1 MVLLVRPQHEAPHSS
16 GARIARNKGATVSAK
31 LATVSPLRV
40 RATALRSMVAEE
52 EAQEVPIPSGHT
64 QQEPSAVDAFAM
76 DTDGGPERPSATAA
90 SAAVMPHASEAML
103 AALRRKELQEI
114 HLRIAETLALYDT
127 KGRAAGG
134 EDDDGQDDGEEDSA
148 EKNDLAFS
156 SIMDNLMVLLMDYL
170 KTCNS
175 RKSLLATMDA
185 GLTKLLKDAEK
196 EQAKADAA
204 SSDPSSSDA
213 AEQVLMEQQGAK
225 PVDVLAADTNER
237 KQVLRGLHEQQVSM
251 LQEHISSI
259 ESPLAASEQRGA
271 QLEAEVALVLGRAS
285 RANADMQALVDE
297 VQSLEGQGKA
307 TAQRLKERDNSNE
320 AKTRTQLGSQQQM
333 KADFERER
341 MRAEQLDASLQGLE
355 ARHKE
360 ELAALQSSLKD
371 ALAQRDAA
379 QAELPSLQEQ
389 LAAARSGQAGSEEL
403 QTALDEA
410 RQQLAEQK
418 SSALRMHETLE
429 ARRNECVAAPPAL
442 VPGSVTISPFEP
454 ARCACLL
461 RSIEAEREAERKTA
475 QTELAGLT
483 LKMDGLRQ
491 QMQKQEKEFQE
502 REAKML
508 GSGTDDISK
517 LRGELEAANA
527 HLRDVQQVC
536 TYMIYYL
543 SMFGPSRSR

>member
-1 MVLLVRPQHEAPHSS
+1 MRLDSRPPARRELSGGRPFHHVAESPRAGPPPSSLECHRKSTMVLLLRPQDEAPNSS

-31 LATVSPLRV
+31 SAGTRLRV
-40 RATALRSMVAEE
+40 RATALRSMVSEE
-52 EAQEVPIPSGHT
+52 EAQEAPTTSGRT
-64 QQEPSAVDAFAM
+64 QQESSAVDGFAL
-76 DTDGGPERPSATAA
+76 DTPLGGPERPSAAA
-90 SAAVMPHASEAML
+90 PSAAVMPHASEAML

-127 KGRAAGG
+127 QGRTVGG

-148 EKNDLAFS
+148 ETNDLAFS

-196 EQAKADAA
+196 EQARADLA
-204 SSDPSSSDA
+204 SSDPSSTES
-213 AEQVLMEQQGAK
+213 AEQVLMEQQGATS
-225 PVDVLAADTNER
+225 VDVLAADTNER
-237 KQVLRGLHEQQVSM
+237 KQALRGLHRQQVSM

-271 QLEAEVALVLGRAS
+271 QLEAEVALALGRAS

-297 VQSLEGQGKA
+297 MQGLEGQGKA
-307 TAQRLKERDNSNE
+307 IAQRLKERDSSNE
-320 AKTRTQLGSQQQM
+320 AKTRTQLDSQQQM

-360 ELAALQSSLKD
+360 ELATLQSSLKD

-403 QTALDEA
+403 QNALDQA

-429 ARRNECVAAPPAL
+429 ARHSGCVAAPPAL
-442 VPGSVTISPFEP
+442 VPGSATISHF
-454 ARCACLL
+454 
-461 RSIEAEREAERKTA
+461 
-475 QTELAGLT
+475 
-483 LKMDGLRQ
+483 
-491 QMQKQEKEFQE
+491 
-502 REAKML
+502 
-508 GSGTDDISK
+508 
-517 LRGELEAANA
+517 
-527 HLRDVQQVC
+527 
-536 TYMIYYL
+536 
-543 SMFGPSRSR
+543 